1 MLVIIWQGLPSYSLP
16 TVHIEF
22 FLQEGKALGTA
33 ALKHLLHDVVLKV
46 YYLFI
51 VVLVN

>member
-16 TVHIEF
+16 TVHIDEF
-22 FLQEGKALGTA
+22 FLALGTA
-33 ALKHLLHDVVLKV
+33 ALKPLLHDVVLKV
-46 YYLFI
+46 YYLYI